1 MYTLFHI
8 HLLYEKMCF
17 EVQQIP
23 DFYALIT
30 AIEVSKLTAESQQG
44 LFELDLLCPGLDIE
58 RTSFSWGRI
67 LRFMKM
73 RFLKS
78 NIVPGIVPREYSVL
92 SL

>member
-30 AIEVSKLTAESQQG
+30 AIEVSKLTAENQQG
-44 LFELDLLCPGLDIE
+44 LFDLDLLCSGLDIE
-58 RTSFSWGRI
+58 RTSFRGGE
-67 LRFMKM
+67 F
-73 RFLKS
+73 
-78 NIVPGIVPREYSVL
+78 
-92 SL
+92 